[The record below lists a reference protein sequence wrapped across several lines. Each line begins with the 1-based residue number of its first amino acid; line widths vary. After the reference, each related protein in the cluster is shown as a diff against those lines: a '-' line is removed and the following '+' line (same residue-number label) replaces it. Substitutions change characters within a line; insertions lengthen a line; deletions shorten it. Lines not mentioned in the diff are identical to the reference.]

1 MNSAFNSTM
10 DSAAKLQLGPEAM
23 SVLSGYAEG
32 LQKRLGQLAQAGAAN
47 NLGAVDHHTNQ
58 ILDSFGAAVCAVVRS
73 IKLKPEETPP
83 TFAQIKARARALDGF
98 RPVPEA
104 VITWLEPKIS
114 GGVRQLVAFGWRRRA
129 LQCLCGD
136 ILSALY
142 PPYPFDFSTKG
153 KGGHKAAHI
162 HLGKLIDEGEFEYV
176 VTSDIKD
183 CYGSAKKKKVGELLT
198 ALPTKVVN
206 NVILIQDDVTVVV
219 KPDKGTWTG
228 VLLPNTYPAT
238 TIHATDEAA
247 RRGLPQG
254 SSTSGIIM
262 NRAVLGPLL
271 SSLSFAHR
279 IVLIGDDLA
288 VPVKDRSEGEAVL
301 NALKSLYAASPVG
314 LLTIGRHSVDKIS
327 DGYDFCGYRTVR
339 KPQKWGGHLH
349 RRPSLRA
356 YEKSQS
362 KAAEK
367 FREAGGGLPG
377 WKKVFLYVKPWMRS
391 FSLWKPNYLSKLYV
405 WYQLQAASWH

>member
-1 MNSAFNSTM
+1 MSSAFHSIM
-10 DSAAKLQLGPEAM
+10 GSAAKLQLAPEAIN
-23 SVLSGYAEG
+23 VLSGYAEG
-32 LQKRLGQLAQAGAAN
+32 FQMRLNQVAQAGAAGN
-47 NLGAVDHHTNQ
+47 HGAVGHRTNQ
-58 ILDSFGAAVCAVVRS
+58 IFNSFGAAVCAVVRI

-83 TFAQIKARARALDGF
+83 TFTEIKARARELSAYQ
-98 RPVPEA
+98 PIPES

-129 LQCLCGD
+129 LQLMCAD

-142 PPYPFDFSTKG
+142 PPHPFDFSTKG
-153 KGGHKAAHI
+153 KGGSKAAHL
-162 HLGKLIDEGEFEYV
+162 HLGNLIDQGGYEYI
-176 VTSDIKD
+176 VTCDIKN
-183 CYGSAKKKKVGELLT
+183 CYGSAITKKVGELLT
-198 ALPTKVVN
+198 ALPTEVVN
-206 NVILIQDDVTVVV
+206 NVILIQDDVPIVV

-228 VLLPNTYPAT
+228 VLLPNMYPAT
-238 TIHATDEAA
+238 TVHATDEAA

-367 FREAGGGLPG
+367 FREAGGGLAG

-405 WYQLQAASWH
+405 WYQLQAALWH